1 VPERPWCGPSE
12 GPKPPLGCQV
22 LARSRQTLLENR
34 ASVRL
39 CGTCW
44 EPLKTA
50 GQPCD
55 EHLAPQR
62 IRYDVGF
69 HDATRHATLRNYLIL
84 SLILSYLSPAGQRA
98 PRLPPQCALMRA
110 CAWLVWAV
118 LVRSARTEAEGSLS
132 AQFGDGAYKQPTW
145 DRRDEEQSQAR
156 PLSRPRASRSHAL
169 SAVGARLCDR

>member
-1 VPERPWCGPSE
+1 M
-12 GPKPPLGCQV
+12 LGFT
-22 LARSRQTLLENR
+22 TLHDTR
-34 ASVRL
+34 
-39 CGTCW
+39 
-44 EPLKTA
+44 
-50 GQPCD
+50 
-55 EHLAPQR
+55 
-62 IRYDVGF
+62 RY
-69 HDATRHATLRNYLIL
+69 AI
-84 SLILSYLSPAGQRA
+84 ILSYLLSYLIYPQKRA

>member
-1 VPERPWCGPSE
+1 MLESSGRDNLE
-12 GPKPPLGCQV
+12 
-22 LARSRQTLLENR
+22 SRL
-34 ASVRL
+34 SVRL

-50 GQPCD
+50 
-55 EHLAPQR
+55 
-62 IRYDVGF
+62 
-69 HDATRHATLRNYLIL
+69 
-84 SLILSYLSPAGQRA
+84 AGLHG
-98 PRLPPQCALMRA
+98 LPPQCALMRA